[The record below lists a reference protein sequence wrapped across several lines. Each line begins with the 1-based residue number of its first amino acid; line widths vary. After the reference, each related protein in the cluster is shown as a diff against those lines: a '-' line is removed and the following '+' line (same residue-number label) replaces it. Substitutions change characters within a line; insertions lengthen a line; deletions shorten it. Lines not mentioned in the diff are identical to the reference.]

1 MPIALQ
7 ASFRG
12 FSFWALDWSGPDG
25 RRIVKH
31 ASFGRD
37 GVETEDTGSDGRHDQ
52 ISARFTLSEFK
63 AFRAIVHQ
71 AKVGHFRHP
80 GGLGSWRARVN
91 MGQRRPNPE
100 DVETVLVDLEFI
112 EDTTQPPASPYD
124 DETPT
129 SKKNQAASAFDD
141 ADKTMSGT
149 PGDELTESL
158 YATFTAARTDFDAQV
173 DAYDAESGNWQDV
186 ERALGLLKS
195 TGWAVVENLRAFTTY
210 QEDACSVWDN
220 IIRGLNFCHEYVEAI
235 KQQGVQWMKVLVIDQ
250 PQDIYSLCMEVYDD
264 PAEGLEQADKV
275 MAKNSVLDPFCIE
288 PNTPEAVL
296 EFPIL

>member
-1 MPIALQ
+1 MPTARE

-12 FSFWALDWSGPDG
+12 FSFWAIDWTGPDG

-31 ASFGRD
+31 PSFGRS
-37 GVETEDTGSDGRHDQ
+37 GVETEDTGSDGRHDR
-52 ISARFTLSEFK
+52 IVARFTDAEWK
-63 AFRAIVHQ
+63 QFRALVHQ
-71 AKVGHFRHP
+71 AKVGYFRHP
-80 GGLGSWRARVN
+80 RLENWRARANIVD
-91 MGQRRPNPE
+91 RKPNPE
-100 DVETVLVDLEFI
+100 DVETILVDLEFI

-141 ADKTMSGT
+141 ADKTMDGS
-149 PGDELTESL
+149 PGDDLTQTL
-158 YATFTAARTDFDAQV
+158 YTAFRAARTDFDTQV
-173 DAYDAESGNWQDV
+173 DDWEAESGDWEAV

-195 TGWAVVENLRAFTTY
+195 TGWAVVENLRAFDTY
-210 QEDACSVWDN
+210 QEDGFSVMDQ
-220 IIRGLNFCHEYVEAI
+220 IVRGLSLCHEYVEAI
-235 KQQGVQWMKVLVIDQ
+235 KQQGIQWFKVLVTQQ

-275 MAKNSVLDPFCIE
+275 IAKNDILDPFCIE